1 MESDPQT
8 ISVAVQYTDNKM
20 ELITTETISCRQM
33 LSTQTEYPTYGLSI
47 GIHSLFHYYA
57 ENYYVQS
64 PCSFLDRQYVRQCHE
79 CLLRTENLGVHL
91 FCCCPRTNYEHLWTS
106 LINCMGYRQY
116 GKWMHKSQSDQCQG
130 AGFQQLWCCF
140 R

>member
-57 ENYYVQS
+57 ENYYV
-64 PCSFLDRQYVRQCHE
+64 
-79 CLLRTENLGVHL
+79 
-91 FCCCPRTNYEHLWTS
+91 
-106 LINCMGYRQY
+106 
-116 GKWMHKSQSDQCQG
+116 
-130 AGFQQLWCCF
+130 
-140 R
+140 